1 MFVCQSCG
9 QQSVAPTEECTS
21 MVRMQHYQTEILMPC
36 SAWPLTPEE
45 YVRRKAMVSGMGSYF
60 SGTVMLPDGVT
71 IEVSAPIPDE
81 TAAEIAVVS
90 VAHALSLERIE
101 KKDEELRKAEEE
113 RGLQPQGLG
122 GLVGA
127 GLEGNLSAVAG
138 QRDLMRNQQNV
149 AVRNAPLLP
158 REERIKQSLSYG
170 AKKLK
175 EVGEDYG

>member
-21 MVRMQHYQTEILMPC
+21 MVRMQYSQTEVLMPC

-45 YVRRKAMVSGMGSYF
+45 YVTRKAMVRGMGSYF

-101 KKDEELRKAEEE
+101 KKDEELREAEEE
-113 RGLQPQGLG
+113 RGLQPQPVGSAGRGLG
-122 GLVGA
+122 GHLGSA
-127 GLEGNLSAVAG
+127 MDQQRGLMKNR
-138 QRDLMRNQQNV
+138 QDL
-149 AVRNAPLLP
+149 AVRNVPP
-158 REERIKQSLSYG
+158 TRSLSYG
-170 AKKLK
+170 AEKVK
-175 EVGEDYG
+175 G

>member
-1 MFVCQSCG
+1 MNRWMEIRKTSPSGKAMFVCQSCG

-45 YVRRKAMVSGMGSYF
+45 YIRRKAMVSGMGSYF

-90 VAHALSLERIE
+90 VAHALSLERI
-101 KKDEELRKAEEE
+101 KKRDQELREAEED
-113 RGLQPQGLG
+113 RGLHSPLPPGTLSKLGAGLG
-122 GLVGA
+122 GLG
-127 GLEGNLSAVAG
+127 GNIGAVAG
-138 QRDLMRNQQNV
+138 QQRR
-149 AVRNAPLLP
+149 
-158 REERIKQSLSYG
+158 SLNYI
-170 AKKLK
+170 AKK
-175 EVGEDYG
+175 